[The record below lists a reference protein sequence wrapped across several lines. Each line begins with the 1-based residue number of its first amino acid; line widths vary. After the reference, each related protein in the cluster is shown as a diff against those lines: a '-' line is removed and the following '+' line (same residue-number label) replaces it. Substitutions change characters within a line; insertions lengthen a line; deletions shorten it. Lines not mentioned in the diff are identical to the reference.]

1 MRLRKLLTRDRSGMA
16 AVEFALLLPIAITLF
31 LGAFETT
38 NAVMC
43 YMKLISAADTA
54 ADLVAQQT
62 TVSTTDITNYASASQ
77 MVMSP
82 FATGSLGLVF
92 ASVTWNSSGTAS
104 VAWQQDVGASAVTNA
119 SIITLATSPA
129 ILGSANESVIV
140 VQAKYAYTSPFAHVL
155 PLNFTFSQNAF
166 SKPRKVSAVPH
177 S

>member
-1 MRLRKLLTRDRSGMA
+1 MRLRQLLTRDRSGMA

-54 ADLVAQQT
+54 ADLVAQQSSVT
-62 TVSTTDITNYASASQ
+62 TATVNDYATASQ
-77 MVMSP
+77 LVMSP
-82 FATGSLGLVF
+82 FPTGSLGLVF
-92 ASVTWNSSGTAS
+92 ASVKWNSSGTAS
-104 VAWQQDVGASAVTNA
+104 VDWQQDVGASAMTNA
-119 SIITLATSPA
+119 SIITLATSPV
-129 ILGSANESVIV
+129 ILGNANESVVV
-140 VQAKYAYTSPFAHVL
+140 VQAKYTYTSPFAKVL
-155 PLNFTFSQNAF
+155 PLTFNFSQNAF